1 MFVFNYYVFYISSA
15 INFLELVK
23 VKNKMMIYSI
33 RGAVTVKKNSVQ
45 EIELATCNLLL
56 EIIKKNNLEIKN
68 ITQIIF
74 SATRDITKIYPAV
87 YARKIGIV
95 NASLFCVQEMYVE
108 NSLPMCI
115 RVLLNFCDKYQAD
128 KKIFNIYLG
137 EAKKLR
143 PDLG

>member
-1 MFVFNYYVFYISSA
+1 MFAFDYHVFYIFMVT
-15 INFLELVK
+15 NFFK
-23 VKNKMMIYSI
+23 VGERKNKMMIYSI

-45 EIELATCNLLL
+45 EIEFATRNLLL
-56 EIIKKNNLEIKN
+56 EIIRKNNLEIKN

-128 KKIFNIYLG
+128 KKIFDIYLG

-143 PDLG
+143 PDLD

>member
-1 MFVFNYYVFYISSA
+1 
-15 INFLELVK
+15 
-23 VKNKMMIYSI
+23 MIYSV
-33 RGAVTVKKNSVQ
+33 RGGISLKENSCE
-45 EIELATCNLLL
+45 EIEAMTNKLLL

-87 YARKIGIV
+87 FARKLGII
-95 NASLFCVQEMYVE
+95 NASLLCVQEMYVE

-115 RVLLNFCDKYQAD
+115 RVLLNFYDVYQAD
-128 KKIFNIYLG
+128 RKIFNVYLG

-143 PDLG
+143 PDLN